1 MFSVQQKRDISDAI
15 QKILRATN
23 HPELP
28 KEGEINFQL
37 HVNGAELWS
46 FADIL
51 NNDAVDNPL
60 PNPHNELMAEIP
72 EDHARELIKKADK
85 AAKDRGE

>member
-28 KEGEINFQL
+28 IEGEINFAI
-37 HVNGAELWS
+37 HINGAELWS

-51 NNDAVDNPL
+51 NNDAVDNPGV
-60 PNPHNELMAEIP
+60 NPHNERMAEIS
-72 EDHARELIKKADK
+72 EDHARDLIAKADK
-85 AAKDRGE
+85 IAKDRE

>member
-28 KEGEINFQL
+28 KEGEINFHI

-72 EDHARELIKKADK
+72 EDHARDLIKKADK